1 MLFPVLS
8 KNFKHER
15 DDNIKFE
22 EEGHKYTIVPDSTS
36 TYTSV
41 TTFIHS
47 HFQPFEADKI
57 IEKMMK
63 GKLWKEGH
71 KYWNMTAEE
80 IKSQWTQNGNN
91 VSQLG
96 TSMHYE
102 FECFMNNPSLP
113 IEYTHKELYE
123 YYVNANNKANN
134 KNTDNKN
141 NDNKNTD
148 NKNTNNI
155 DDFNTT
161 KEWHITKEWQFFLH
175 FIKDFPN
182 LKPYRTEWTI
192 YHEDLKLAGSIDMVY
207 ENPDKTLSIYD
218 WKRVKNITRI
228 NHFNSYAITD
238 SICHIPDS
246 NFWHYTLQL
255 NIYKAILE
263 EKYNKVIS
271 ELYLVRI
278 HPDSEENNYELIKLP
293 ILTNEIKDLFNERKK
308 LIQEK
313 A

>member
-1 MLFPVLS
+1 MLLN
-8 KNFKHER
+8 KIFKHER
-15 DDNIKFE
+15 DDDIKFE
-22 EEGHKYTIVPDSTS
+22 EEGHKYTIIPDPTS

-47 HFQPFEADKI
+47 HFKAFEADKI

-80 IKSQWTQNGNN
+80 IKSQWSQNGSN

-102 FECFMNNPSLP
+102 IECFMNNPNLP
-113 IEYTHKELYE
+113 IEYTHKELYD
-123 YYVNANNKANN
+123 YYINNEKNINN
-134 KNTDNKN
+134 SEFYK
-141 NDNKNTD
+141 
-148 NKNTNNI
+148 
-155 DDFNTT
+155 T
-161 KEWHITKEWQFFLH
+161 KECEFFFH
-175 FIKDFPN
+175 FIQDFPN

-192 YHEDLKLAGSIDMVY
+192 YHEDLKIAGSIDMVY

-218 WKRVKNITRI
+218 WKRVKNITTV
-228 NHFNSYAITD
+228 NNFNSYAITD
-238 SICHIPDS
+238 SICHMPDS

-293 ILTNEIKDLFNERKK
+293 ILTTEIKDLFTQRKN
-308 LIQEK
+308 LMNEK

>member
-1 MLFPVLS
+1 MLLN
-8 KNFKHER
+8 KIFKHKR
-15 DDNIKFE
+15 DDDIKFE
-22 EEGHKYTIVPDSTS
+22 EEGHKYTIIPDSTS

-47 HFQPFEADKI
+47 HFKAFEADKI

-80 IKSQWTQNGNN
+80 IKSQWSQNGSN

-102 FECFMNNPSLP
+102 IECFMNNPNLP
-113 IEYTHKELYE
+113 IEYTHKELYD
-123 YYVNANNKANN
+123 YYINNE
-134 KNTDNKN
+134 KN
-141 NDNKNTD
+141 NEKNI
-148 NKNTNNI
+148 NNSE
-155 DDFNTT
+155 FYKT
-161 KEWHITKEWQFFLH
+161 KECEFFFH
-175 FIKDFPN
+175 FIQDFPN

-192 YHEDLKLAGSIDMVY
+192 YHEDLKIAGSIDMVY

-218 WKRVKNITRI
+218 WKRVKNITTV
-228 NHFNSYAITD
+228 NNFNSYAITD
-238 SICHIPDS
+238 SICHMPDS

-293 ILTNEIKDLFNERKK
+293 ILTTEIKDLFTQRKN
-308 LIQEK
+308 LMNEK

>member
-8 KNFKHER
+8 NIFKHER

-57 IEKMMK
+57 IKKMMK

-80 IKSQWTQNGNN
+80 IKSQWSQNGSN

-96 TSMHYE
+96 TFMHYE
-102 FECFMNNPSLP
+102 IECFMNNPDIP
-113 IEYTHKELYE
+113 IEYTHKELHE
-123 YYVNANNKANN
+123 YYVNNYHSNEFYK
-134 KNTDNKN
+134 
-141 NDNKNTD
+141 
-148 NKNTNNI
+148 
-155 DDFNTT
+155 T
-161 KEWHITKEWQFFLH
+161 KEWHY
-175 FIKDFPN
+175 FINFINDFPN

-218 WKRVKNITRI
+218 WKRVKNITTV
-228 NHFNSYAITD
+228 NNFNSYAITD
-238 SICHIPDS
+238 SICHMPDS

-278 HPDSEENNYELIKLP
+278 HPESEENNYELIQLP
-293 ILTNEIKDLFNERKK
+293 ILTTEIKDLFNKRKK
-308 LIQEK
+308 LIQ
-313 A
+313 

>member
-47 HFQPFEADKI
+47 HFKPFEADKI
-57 IEKMMK
+57 IKKMMK

-71 KYWNMTAEE
+71 KYWNMTLEE

-96 TSMHYE
+96 TSIHYE
-102 FECFMNNPSLP
+102 IECFMNNPSLQ

-123 YYVNANNKANN
+123 YY
-134 KNTDNKN
+134 
-141 NDNKNTD
+141 
-148 NKNTNNI
+148 KNTNNI
-155 DDFNTT
+155 DDLNST
-161 KEWHITKEWQFFLH
+161 KEWDY
-175 FIKDFPN
+175 FINFINDFPN

-192 YHEDLKLAGSIDMVY
+192 YHEDLKLAGSVDMIY

-218 WKRVKNITRI
+218 WKRVKNITTV
-228 NHFNSYAITD
+228 NNFNSYAITD
-238 SICHIPDS
+238 SICHMPDS

-263 EKYNKVIS
+263 EKYNKIIS

-293 ILTNEIKDLFNERKK
+293 ILTIEIKDLFNERKK

>member
-1 MLFPVLS
+1 MLLN
-8 KNFKHER
+8 KIFKHER
-15 DDNIKFE
+15 DDDIKFE
-22 EEGHKYTIVPDSTS
+22 EEGHKYTIIPDSTS

-47 HFQPFEADKI
+47 HFKAFEADKI

-80 IKSQWTQNGNN
+80 IKSQWSQNGSN

-102 FECFMNNPSLP
+102 IECFMNNPNLP
-113 IEYTHKELYE
+113 IEYTHKELYD
-123 YYVNANNKANN
+123 YYINNE
-134 KNTDNKN
+134 KN
-141 NDNKNTD
+141 NEKNI
-148 NKNTNNI
+148 NNSE
-155 DDFNTT
+155 FYKT
-161 KEWHITKEWQFFLH
+161 KECEFFFH
-175 FIKDFPN
+175 FIQDFPN

-192 YHEDLKLAGSIDMVY
+192 YHEDLKIAGSIDMVY

-218 WKRVKNITRI
+218 WKRVKNITTV
-228 NHFNSYAITD
+228 NNFNSYAITD
-238 SICHIPDS
+238 SICHMPDS

-293 ILTNEIKDLFNERKK
+293 ILTREIKDLFTQRKN
-308 LIQEK
+308 LMNEK

>member
-1 MLFPVLS
+1 MLLN
-8 KNFKHER
+8 KIFKHER
-15 DDNIKFE
+15 DDDIKFE
-22 EEGHKYTIVPDSTS
+22 EEGHKYTIIPDSTS

-47 HFQPFEADKI
+47 HFKAFEADKI

-80 IKSQWTQNGNN
+80 IKSQWSQNGSN

-102 FECFMNNPSLP
+102 IECFMNNPNLQM
-113 IEYTHKELYE
+113 IEYTHKELYQDFL
-123 YYVNANNKANN
+123 NKKEKN
-134 KNTDNKN
+134 KEI
-141 NDNKNTD
+141 NDFIN
-148 NKNTNNI
+148 
-155 DDFNTT
+155 T
-161 KEWHITKEWQFFLH
+161 KEWNYFIN
-175 FIKDFPN
+175 FIKDFPE

-192 YHEDLKLAGSIDMVY
+192 YHEDLKIAGSIDMVY

-218 WKRVKNITRI
+218 WKRVKNITTV
-228 NHFNSYAITD
+228 NNFNSYAITD
-238 SICHIPDS
+238 SICHMPDS

-293 ILTNEIKDLFNERKK
+293 ILTTEIKDLFTQRKN
-308 LIQEK
+308 LMNEK